1 MTPETSLPETAGESS
16 VLDPAGWLAR
26 HGDYLFRYAM
36 IRLRGAEAAEEVVQE
51 TFVSALRAKDQYSGR
66 GAERAWLLGILK
78 RKIIDAVRARR
89 RESAR
94 GGAEEEGFDPTAALF
109 DQTGHWR
116 QHPASFELPP
126 EADLERAE
134 FWAAFRACLG
144 SIPQRQADL
153 FALREI
159 DGLSTEEIC
168 KELAITPSNLWTMLH
183 RARVALA
190 RCLKPRMEGER
201 LDAER
206 TANEGSA
213 DA

>member
-1 MTPETSLPETAGESS
+1 MTSESPS
-16 VLDPAGWLAR
+16 VSDPATEASTFDPSAWLAR

-36 IRLRGAEAAEEVVQE
+36 LRLRGAEAAEEVVQE
-51 TFVSALRAKDQYSGR
+51 TFVAALRAKGQYSGR

-94 GGAEEEGFDPTAALF
+94 GGPDDDGFDPTDALF
-109 DQTGHWR
+109 DETGHWR
-116 QHPASFELPP
+116 QHPSSFELGP
-126 EADLERAE
+126 EANLERAE

-144 SIPQRQADL
+144 SIPVRHAEL
-153 FALREI
+153 FSLREL

-168 KELAITPSNLWTMLH
+168 EELAISPSNLWTLLH

-190 RCLKPRMEGER
+190 RCLKPRMEGEIAR
-201 LDAER
+201 SDDTGAA
-206 TANEGSA
+206 T
-213 DA
+213 